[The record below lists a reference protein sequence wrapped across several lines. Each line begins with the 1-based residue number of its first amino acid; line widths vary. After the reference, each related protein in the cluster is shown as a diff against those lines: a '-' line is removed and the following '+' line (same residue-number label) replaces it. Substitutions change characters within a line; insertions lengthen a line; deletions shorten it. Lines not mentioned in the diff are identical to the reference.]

1 MLLELFL
8 VHLLLIQICHALSKK
23 ILYNTYD
30 NAPKTEQIAARLLE
44 NNQVKIHLSGLIG
57 SALSFVIR
65 SVFKKSELPF
75 LVVFNNKEEAAY
87 YLNDLEQMIGDQDV
101 LFYPGSFRRP
111 YQIED
116 TDNANVLLRAEVLN
130 RINSRKKPAIIVT
143 YPEALF
149 EKVVTRKELDKN
161 TLKVAVGDKISIDFI
176 NEVLFEYEFKR
187 VDFITEPGEFSVRGG
202 IVDVFSFS
210 NDNPYRI
217 EFFGDEVESI
227 RSFDV
232 ATQLSI
238 ETQKKITIIPNVEN
252 KVFQE
257 NRESFLDYIS
267 EKTVIFI
274 QNTEDFLS
282 QLDKQFAKAEEAF
295 AKLSQEIKRST
306 PEQLFLNQASFIKR
320 ALDFS
325 IIEVSSKPI
334 FRTTKKFEYHI
345 QPQPSFNK
353 QFDLLL
359 NNLSENHFNGY
370 KNYLFC
376 SNEAQ
381 AKRFHDIFETL
392 DEANSEN
399 IRKQYHSVVLPL
411 YQGFIDEEN
420 QITCY
425 TDHQIFERYH
435 KFNIKSGYSKKQ
447 NITLKELTTLSVGD
461 YVTHIDHG
469 IGRFGGLQKIQ
480 VEGKTQEAIKLV
492 YADNDIVYV
501 SIHSLH
507 KISKYNGKDG
517 APPKIYKL
525 GSNAW
530 KILKQKTKARVKHVA
545 FNLIQLY
552 AKRRLDKGFQFAPD
566 SYLQNELESSF
577 IYEDTPDQTKSTQE
591 VKADMESDRPMDRLV
606 CGDVGFGKTEV
617 AIRAAFK
624 AVDNSKQVAILV
636 PTTILA
642 YQHYRTFTE
651 RLKDM
656 PVSIGYLNRFRT
668 AKQKAETLKDL
679 ADGKLDIVIGTHQLV
694 NKNVVFKDL
703 GLLIV
708 DEEQKF
714 GVNVK
719 DKLKTIAAN
728 VDTLTLT
735 ATPIP
740 RTLQFSLMAA
750 RDLSVITTP
759 PPNRYPIETN
769 VVGFSEEMIRDAIS
783 YEIQRNG
790 QVFFINNRIENIKE
804 VAGMIQR
811 LVPNARVGIGHGQ
824 MEGKKLEELMLAFM
838 NGEFDV
844 LVATTIIESGLDV
857 PNANTIFINNAN
869 NFGLSDLHQ
878 MRGRVGRSNKKA
890 FCYFICP
897 PYSAMTDDARKRI
910 QALEQFSELGSGF
923 NIAMKDL
930 EIRGAGDLLGGEQ
943 SGFINEI
950 GFDTYQKILNEAID
964 ELKENEFKDL
974 YPEENDIETK
984 EYVKDLQIDTDF
996 ELLFS
1001 DEYINNVSERL
1012 SLYNEL
1018 GTVKNEEEL
1027 IVFQNKLIDRFGPMP
1042 PRAKALMNSIRI
1054 KWIATRLGIEKLVMK
1069 KGKMIGYFVS
1079 DQQSDYYQS
1088 KRFTNMLQFVQKNS
1102 AICKIKEKETPA
1114 GLRLLLTFE
1123 NVKNTRTA
1131 LEYMEMLG
1139 GK

>member
-1 MLLELFL
+1 
-8 VHLLLIQICHALSKK
+8 LSKSVVVGK
-23 ILYNTYD
+23 YD
-30 NAPKTEQIAARLLE
+30 KAAKVSQIAEFLQQSE
-44 NNQVKIHLSGLIG
+44 NKIHLKGLIG
-57 SALSFVIR
+57 SSLSFVIN
-65 SVFKKSELPF
+65 SLFHKSELPF
-75 LVVFNNKEEAAY
+75 LLIFEDKESAAY
-87 YLNDLEQMIGDQDV
+87 YLNDLEQLIGDKEV
-101 LFYPGSFRRP
+101 LFYPGSFRIP
-111 YQIED
+111 YQIEEV
-116 TDNANVLLRAEVLN
+116 DNANVLLRAEVLN

-143 YPEALF
+143 YPESLF
-149 EKVVTRKELDKN
+149 EKVVTKKELEKN

-202 IVDVFSFS
+202 IIDVFSFS

-217 EFFGDEVESI
+217 EFFGNEVDSI

-232 ATQLSI
+232 ETQLSI
-238 ETQKKITIIPNVEN
+238 EKKNKITIIPNVEN
-252 KVFQE
+252 KFFQE
-257 NRESFLDYIS
+257 DRESFLDYIS
-267 EKTVIFI
+267 SNTTLFI
-274 QNTEDFLS
+274 QNTDALIS
-282 QLDKQFAKAEEAF
+282 KLDNLFAKAEEAYS
-295 AKLSQEIKRST
+295 KLTGEIKHLA
-306 PEQLFLNQASFIKR
+306 PEQLFLNQKSFLKKAI
-320 ALDFS
+320 DFNVV
-325 IIEVSSKPI
+325 ELGSKAI
-334 FRTTKKFEYHI
+334 FNSNKTVEFHI
-345 QPQPSFNK
+345 LPQPSFNK

-359 NNLSENHFNGY
+359 NNLNDNHFNGI

-381 AKRFHDIFETL
+381 AKRFHDIFQTL
-392 DEANSEN
+392 DEANHES
-399 IRKQYHSVVLPL
+399 IRKQYDTIKLPL
-411 YQGFIDEEN
+411 FQGFIDEEL
-420 QITCY
+420 QIACY

-435 KFNIKSGYSKKQ
+435 KFSIKNGYAKKQ
-447 NITLKELTTLSVGD
+447 TITLQELTNLSVGD

-469 IGRFGGLQKIQ
+469 IGKFGGLQKIQ
-480 VEGKTQEAIKLV
+480 VEGKTQEAFKLV

-501 SIHSLH
+501 SIHSLY
-507 KISKYNGKDG
+507 KISKFNGKDG
-517 APPKIYKL
+517 TAPKIYKL

-530 KILKQKTKARVKHVA
+530 KVLKQKTKARVKHIA

-552 AKRRLDKGFQFAPD
+552 AKRRLEKGFQFRPD
-566 SYLQNELESSF
+566 SYLQLELESSF
-577 IYEDTPDQTKSTQE
+577 IYEDTPDQNKATQE

-624 AVDNSKQVAILV
+624 AVDNGKQVAILV

-642 YQHYRTFTE
+642 YQHFRTFSE

-656 PVSIGYLNRFRT
+656 PVSVGYLNRFRT

-679 ADGKLDIVIGTHQLV
+679 EEGKLDILIGTHQLV

-728 VDTLTLT
+728 IDTLTLT

-769 VVGFSEEMIRDAIS
+769 VIGFSEESIRDAIS

-790 QVFFINNRIENIKE
+790 QVFFVNNRIENIKE

-824 MEGKKLEELMLAFM
+824 MDGKKLEELMLAFM

-869 NFGLSDLHQ
+869 NFGISDLHQ

-910 QALEQFSELGSGF
+910 QALEQFSELGGGL

-950 GFDTYQKILNEAID
+950 GFETYQKIMNEAID
-964 ELKENEFKDL
+964 ELKENEFKEL
-974 YPEENDIETK
+974 YSEENKASEKT
-984 EYVKDLQIDTDF
+984 YVKDLQLDTDF
-996 ELLFS
+996 ELLFP
-1001 DEYINNVSERL
+1001 DEYINNITERL
-1012 SLYNEL
+1012 KLYNEL
-1018 GTVKNEEEL
+1018 SVIKDENGLLEFE
-1027 IVFQNKLIDRFGPMP
+1027 NKLIDRFGPLP
-1042 PRAKALMNSIRI
+1042 KQAISLLNSIKI
-1054 KWIATRLGIEKLVMK
+1054 KWVATQLGIEKLVMK
-1069 KGKMIGYFVS
+1069 QGKMICYFVS
-1079 DQQSDYYQS
+1079 DQQSSYYQS
-1088 KRFTNMLQFVQKNS
+1088 GRFSQVLQFVQMQSKLCS
-1102 AICKIKEKETPA
+1102 MKEKQTPN

-1123 NVKNTRTA
+1123 NVKSIRKA
-1131 LEYMEMLG
+1131 LELIQMI
-1139 GK
+1139 

>member
-1 MLLELFL
+1 M
-8 VHLLLIQICHALSKK
+8 SKTA
-23 ILYNTYD
+23 LYNIYD
-30 NAPKTEQIAARLLE
+30 NSPKVKQIVDGLQQAEQ
-44 NNQVKIHLSGLIG
+44 KIHLNGLIG
-57 SALSFVIR
+57 SSLSFVVQ
-65 SVFKKSELPF
+65 SLFKKTEKPF
-75 LVVFNNKEEAAY
+75 LVILNDKEEAAY
-87 YLNDLEQMIGDQDV
+87 YLNDLEQMIGEQDV
-101 LFYPGSFRRP
+101 LFYPGSYRRP

-161 TLKVAVGDKISIDFI
+161 TLKISVGDKISIDFI

-217 EFFGDEVESI
+217 EFFGNEVDSI

-232 ATQLSI
+232 ETQLSI
-238 ETQKKITIIPNVEN
+238 EKQKKITIIPNVEN
-252 KVFQE
+252 KFFQE
-257 NRESFLDYIS
+257 NRESFLEYIS
-267 EKTVIFI
+267 DKTIIFI
-274 QNTEDFLS
+274 QNTDLLFS
-282 QLDKQFAKAEEAF
+282 KLDKLFGKAN
-295 AKLSQEIKRST
+295 EIFENLNATVNHVEPS
-306 PEQLFLNQASFIKR
+306 QLFLNQTEFIKKS
-320 ALDFS
+320 LDFS
-325 IIEVSSKPI
+325 VVELSSKPI
-334 FRTTKKFEYHI
+334 YKTKRTFDFHI
-345 QPQPSFNK
+345 KPQPSFNK

-359 NNLSENHFNGY
+359 NNLNDNHFNGY

-376 SNEAQ
+376 SNENQ

-399 IRKQYHSVVLPL
+399 IRKQYNTIVLPL

-420 QITCY
+420 QIACY

-435 KFNIKSGYSKKQ
+435 KFNIKSNVSKKQ

-469 IGRFGGLQKIQ
+469 IGKFGGLQKIQ

-501 SIHSLH
+501 SIHSLY
-507 KISKYNGKDG
+507 KISKYSGKDG
-517 APPKIYKL
+517 TPPKIYKL

-530 KILKQKTKARVKHVA
+530 KILKQKTKARVKHIA

-552 AKRRLDKGFQFAPD
+552 AKRRLEKGFQFAPD

-577 IYEDTPDQTKSTQE
+577 IYEDTPDQTKSTAE

-624 AVDNSKQVAILV
+624 AVDNSKQVAVLV

-642 YQHYRTFTE
+642 YQHYRTFSE

-656 PVSIGYLNRFRT
+656 PVTVGYLNRFRT
-668 AKQKAETLKDL
+668 AKQKAETLKQL
-679 ADGKLDIVIGTHQLV
+679 AEGKLDIVIGTHQLV

-728 VDTLTLT
+728 IDTLTLT

-769 VVGFSEEMIRDAIS
+769 VVGFSEELIRDAIS

-790 QVFFINNRIENIKE
+790 QVFFVNNRIENIKE

-811 LVPNARVGIGHGQ
+811 LVPDARVGIGHGQ
-824 MEGKKLEELMLAFM
+824 MEGSKLEELMLAFM

-950 GFDTYQKILNEAID
+950 GFDTYQKIMNEAID

-974 YPEENDIETK
+974 YENEDGGVEK

-1001 DEYINNVSERL
+1001 DEYINNVTERL

-1018 GTVKNEEEL
+1018 GNVTNEEEL
-1027 IVFQNKLIDRFGPMP
+1027 LVFQNKLVDRFGPMP
-1042 PRAKALMNSIRI
+1042 PRALALMNSIRI
-1054 KWIATRLGIEKLVMK
+1054 KWVATRVGIEKLIMK
-1069 KGKMIGYFVS
+1069 KGKMIGYFVA
-1079 DQQSDYYQS
+1079 DQQSDYYTS
-1088 KRFTNMLQFVQKNS
+1088 KRFHQMLQFVQKHNS
-1102 AICKIKEKETPA
+1102 ICVMKEKQTPA
-1114 GLRLLLTFE
+1114 GLRLLLTFD
-1123 NVKNTRTA
+1123 NVKTTRRA
-1131 LEYMEMLG
+1131 LELMEMLG
-1139 GK
+1139 GG

>member
-1 MLLELFL
+1 
-8 VHLLLIQICHALSKK
+8 LSQSS
-23 ILYNTYD
+23 LYNSYLHS
-30 NAPKTEQIAARLLE
+30 AKIKQIAEALE
-44 NNQVKIHLSGLIG
+44 IPLYKTHIKGLSG
-57 SALSFVIR
+57 SSLSFVFQAI
-65 SVFKKSELPF
+65 FKKSEKPF
-75 LVVFNNKEEAAY
+75 LLILNEKETAAY
-87 YLNDLEQMIGDQDV
+87 ILNDLEQMIGANDV
-101 LFYPGSFRRP
+101 LFYPSSYRRP
-111 YQIED
+111 YQIEE
-116 TDNANVLLRAEVLN
+116 TDNANVLLRSEVLN
-130 RINSRKKPAIIVT
+130 RINSRKKPAFIVT

-161 TLKVAVGDKISIDFI
+161 TLKVAVGDHVSIDFI

-202 IVDVFSFS
+202 ILDVFSFS

-217 EFFGDEVESI
+217 EFFGNEVDSI
-227 RSFDV
+227 RTFDV
-232 ATQLSI
+232 ETQLSV
-238 ETQKKITIIPNVEN
+238 EKQNKIIIIPNLEN
-252 KVFQE
+252 KFIKE
-257 NRESFLDYIS
+257 NRESFLDYIND
-267 EKTVIFI
+267 KTILCI
-274 QNTEDFLS
+274 ENTEFLTT
-282 QLDKQFAKAEEAF
+282 QLDKLFEKATETF
-295 AKLSQEIKRST
+295 SKLSKEVNHAT
-306 PEQLFLNQASFIKR
+306 PEHLFLNQEGFLRK

-325 IIEVSSKPI
+325 IIELSNNPLFKISKS
-334 FRTTKKFEYHI
+334 FEYHI

-359 NNLSENHFNGY
+359 NNLSDNHFNGY
-370 KNYLFC
+370 TNYLFC
-376 SNEAQ
+376 SNEGQ
-381 AKRFHDIFETL
+381 ANRFHDIFESL
-392 DEANSEN
+392 DEENHEN
-399 IRKQYHSVVLPL
+399 IRKHYHTIVASL

-420 QITCY
+420 QIACY

-435 KFNIKSGYSKKQ
+435 KFNIKNGYSKKQ
-447 NITLKELTTLSVGD
+447 TLTLKELNSLSVGD

-469 IGRFGGLQKIQ
+469 IGKFGGLQKIQ
-480 VEGKTQEAIKLV
+480 VEGRTQEAIKLV

-517 APPKIYKL
+517 TPPKIYKL

-530 KILKQKTKARVKHVA
+530 KVLKQKTKARVKHIA

-552 AKRRLDKGFQFAPD
+552 AKRKLEKGFQFASD
-566 SYLQNELESSF
+566 SYLQKELESSF
-577 IYEDTPDQTKSTQE
+577 IYEDTPDQITATQD
-591 VKADMESDRPMDRLV
+591 VKADMEKDRPMDRLV

-624 AVDNSKQVAILV
+624 AVDNSKQVAVLV

-642 YQHYRTFTE
+642 YQHYRTFSE
-651 RLKDM
+651 RLKEM
-656 PVSIGYLNRFRT
+656 PVKVGYLNRFRT
-668 AKQKAETLKDL
+668 AKQKAQTLEEL
-679 ADGKLDIVIGTHQLV
+679 AAGKLDIIIGTHQLV

-728 VDTLTLT
+728 IDTLTLT

-740 RTLQFSLMAA
+740 RTLQFSLMTA

-759 PPNRYPIETN
+759 PPNRYPIESQ
-769 VVGFSEEMIRDAIS
+769 VVGFNEELIRDAIS

-790 QVFFINNRIENIKE
+790 QVFFINNRIENIRE
-804 VAGMIQR
+804 IAGMIQR
-811 LVPNARVGIGHGQ
+811 LVPDARVGIGHGQ
-824 MEGKKLEELMLAFM
+824 MEGTKLEELMLGFM
-838 NGEFDV
+838 NGDFDV

-897 PYSAMTDDARKRI
+897 PYSAMTEDARKRI

-950 GFDTYQKILNEAID
+950 GFETYQKIMNEAIE
-964 ELKENEFKDL
+964 ELKENEFKEL
-974 YPEENDIETK
+974 YDDGAQDETK

-1001 DEYINNVSERL
+1001 DEYINNISERL
-1012 SLYNEL
+1012 NLYNEL
-1018 GTVKNEEEL
+1018 GAIKDEVGLLAYE
-1027 IVFQNKLIDRFGPMP
+1027 NKLVDRFGPLP
-1042 PRAKALMNSIRI
+1042 KEARALLNSIRI
-1054 KWIATRLGIEKLVMK
+1054 KWIATQMGIERIVMK
-1069 KGKMIGYFVS
+1069 QGKLIGYFVS
-1079 DQQSDYYQS
+1079 DQQSAFYNS
-1088 KRFTNMLQFVQKNS
+1088 KQFRHVLQFVQQQGT
-1102 AICKIKEKETPA
+1102 ICKMKEKETKN
-1114 GLRLLLTFE
+1114 GLRLLLTFD
-1123 NVKNTRTA
+1123 NVKSINKA
-1131 LEYMEMLG
+1131 LEYMEMM
-1139 GK
+1139 KK

>member
-1 MLLELFL
+1 MSKSAVLSVYEKSAKVQLLAAALQKRDSKLSVKGL
-8 VHLLLIQICHALSKK
+8 V
-23 ILYNTYD
+23 
-30 NAPKTEQIAARLLE
+30 
-44 NNQVKIHLSGLIG
+44 G
-57 SALSFVIR
+57 SAFSFVIKT
-65 SVFKKSELPF
+65 VFEKSELPF
-75 LVVFNNKEEAAY
+75 LLLFQDKEEAAY
-87 YLNDLEQMIGDQDV
+87 YLNDLENLINDQEV
-101 LFYPGSFRRP
+101 LFYPSSYRRP
-111 YQIED
+111 YQIEE
-116 TDNANVLLRAEVLN
+116 TDNANILLRAEVLN
-130 RINSRKKPAIIVT
+130 RINSRKKPSIIVS
-143 YPEALF
+143 YPEAIF

-161 TLKVAVGDKISIDFI
+161 TLKVTVGDQISIDFI
-176 NEVLFEYEFKR
+176 NEVLFEYHFKR
-187 VDFITEPGEFSVRGG
+187 VDFVSEPGEFSVRGG

-217 EFFGDEVESI
+217 EFFGNEVDTI

-232 ATQLSI
+232 ETQLSVKT
-238 ETQKKITIIPNVEN
+238 EKKISIIPNVEN
-252 KVFQE
+252 KFMQE
-257 NRESFLDYIS
+257 NRESFLQYIN
-267 EKTVIFI
+267 EKTVLFL
-274 QNTEDFLS
+274 QNTDLILAQLAKLFEKADEAFDKLPKEVQHAKPEELFINHKSFL
-282 QLDKQFAKAEEAF
+282 KKAEHF
-295 AKLSQEIKRST
+295 TLVEIGNSS
-306 PEQLFLNQASFIKR
+306 SFSF
-320 ALDFS
+320 DQ
-325 IIEVSSKPI
+325 IIE
-334 FRTTKKFEYHI
+334 FYI

-359 NNLSENHFNGY
+359 NNLNENHFNGI

-376 SNEAQ
+376 ANEGQ
-381 AKRFHDIFETL
+381 ANRFHDIFESI
-392 DEANSEN
+392 DEEN
-399 IRKQYHSVVLPL
+399 HEDLRKQYKTIVFPL

-420 QITCY
+420 QIACY

-435 KFNIKSGYSKKQ
+435 KFSIKNGYSKKQ
-447 NITLKELTTLSVGD
+447 TLTLKELTTLSVGD

-469 IGRFGGLQKIQ
+469 IGKFGGLQKIQ

-517 APPKIYKL
+517 TPPKIYKL

-530 KILKQKTKARVKHVA
+530 KVLKQKTKARVKHIA

-552 AKRRLDKGFQFAPD
+552 AKRRLEKGFQYAPD
-566 SYLQNELESSF
+566 SYLQAELESSF
-577 IYEDTPDQTKSTQE
+577 IYEDTPDQITATRD

-624 AVDNSKQVAILV
+624 AVDNGKQVAILV

-642 YQHYRTFTE
+642 YQHYRTFSE
-651 RLKDM
+651 RLKEM
-656 PVSIGYLNRFRT
+656 PVTVSYLNRFRT
-668 AKQKAETLKDL
+668 AKQRAETLQKL
-679 ADGKLDIVIGTHQLV
+679 GEGKVDIVIGTHQLV
-694 NKNVVFKDL
+694 NKDVKFKDL

-728 VDTLTLT
+728 IDTLTLT

-759 PPNRYPIETN
+759 PPNRYPIETQ
-769 VVGFSEEMIRDAIS
+769 VVRFHEEVIRDAIS

-811 LVPNARVGIGHGQ
+811 LVPDARVGIGHGQ
-824 MEGKKLEELMLAFM
+824 MDGKKLEELMLAFM

-890 FCYFICP
+890 FCYFITP
-897 PYSAMTDDARKRI
+897 PYSAMTDEARKRI

-950 GFDTYQKILNEAID
+950 GFETYQKIMNEAIE
-964 ELKENEFKDL
+964 ELKENEFKEL
-974 YPEENDIETK
+974 YHEENDAETK

-996 ELLFS
+996 ELLFP
-1001 DEYINNVSERL
+1001 DEYINNISERL
-1012 SLYNEL
+1012 NLYNEL
-1018 GTVKNEEEL
+1018 SAIKDEEQLLAYE
-1027 IVFQNKLIDRFGPMP
+1027 QKLIDRFGPLP
-1042 PRAKALMNSIRI
+1042 KEALALLNSIRI
-1054 KWIATRLGIEKLVMK
+1054 KWKATQVGIEKLVMK
-1069 KGKMIGYFVS
+1069 QGKMIGYFVG
-1079 DQQSDYYQS
+1079 DQQSDYYQTH
-1088 KRFTNMLQFVQKNS
+1088 RFRKVLQFVQLNGN
-1102 AICKIKEKETPA
+1102 ICKMKEKETKN

-1123 NVKNTRTA
+1123 NVKSINKA
-1131 LEYMEMLG
+1131 LDLINKM
-1139 GK
+1139 

>member
-1 MLLELFL
+1 MSTKITS
-8 VHLLLIQICHALSKK
+8 IQNRYEKSAK
-23 ILYNTYD
+23 IN
-30 NAPKTEQIAARLLE
+30 QIAESLTVPE
-44 NNQVKIHLSGLIG
+44 QKIHLKGLIG
-57 SALSFVIR
+57 SSLSFVTQAIF
-65 SVFKKSELPF
+65 SKTENPML
-75 LVVFNNKEEAAY
+75 LILDDKEASAY
-87 YLNDLEQMIGDQDV
+87 YLNDLEQLINDQDV
-101 LFYPGSFRRP
+101 LFYPGSYRNP

-116 TDNANVLLRAEVLN
+116 TDNANILLRAEVLN
-130 RINSRKKPAIIVT
+130 RINSRKKPALIVT

-149 EKVVTRKELDKN
+149 EKVVTKKELDKN
-161 TLKVAVGDKISIDFI
+161 TLKVSVGDQISIDFI

-202 IVDVFSFS
+202 IIDVFSFS
-210 NDNPYRI
+210 NDYPYRI
-217 EFFGDEVESI
+217 EFFGNEVESI

-232 ATQLSI
+232 ETQLSV
-238 ETQKKITIIPNVEN
+238 EKQKKINIIPNVEN
-252 KVFQE
+252 KFFAE
-257 NRESFLDYIS
+257 NRESFLDYINP
-267 EKTVIFI
+267 KTNIFI
-274 QNTEDFLS
+274 HNTDGLFS
-282 QLDKQFAKAEEAF
+282 KLDKMFEKAEVAF
-295 AKLSQEIKRST
+295 EKLNKEIKHSE
-306 PEQLFLNQASFIKR
+306 PEMLYLNQASFIKK

-325 IIEVSSKPI
+325 IVELGSKAI
-334 FRTTKKFEYHI
+334 FRTKKTFEFHI

-353 QFDLLL
+353 QFDLLYHNL
-359 NNLSENHFNGY
+359 NENHSNGI
-370 KNYLFC
+370 KNYLLS
-376 SNEAQ
+376 SNLQQ
-381 AKRFHDIFETL
+381 ANRFQDIFEAL
-392 DEANSEN
+392 NEDEFKDATKSYDN
-399 IRKQYHSVVLPL
+399 IVFPL
-411 YQGFIDEEN
+411 YEGFVDEEL
-420 QITCY
+420 QIACY

-435 KFNIKSGYSKKQ
+435 KFHIKNGYAKKQ
-447 NITLKELTTLSVGD
+447 TITLKELNTLSVGD

-469 IGRFGGLQKIQ
+469 IGKFGGLQKIQ

-507 KISKYNGKDG
+507 KISKFNGKDG
-517 APPKIYKL
+517 TPPKIYKL

-530 KILKQKTKARVKHVA
+530 KVLKQKTKARVKHIA

-552 AKRRLDKGFQFAPD
+552 AKRRLEKGFQYSPD
-566 SYLQNELESSF
+566 SYLQKELESSF
-577 IYEDTPDQTKSTQE
+577 MYEDTPDQGKATQD
-591 VKADMESDRPMDRLV
+591 VKNDMESDRPMDRLV

-624 AVDNSKQVAILV
+624 AVDNGKQVAILV

-642 YQHYRTFTE
+642 YQHSRTFSE

-656 PVSIGYLNRFRT
+656 PVTVGYLNRFRT
-668 AKQKAETLKDL
+668 AKEKAETLKDL
-679 ADGKLDIVIGTHQLV
+679 AEGRLDIVIGTHQLV
-694 NKNVVFKDL
+694 NKNVVFKNL

-719 DKLKTIAAN
+719 DKLKTISAN
-728 VDTLTLT
+728 IDTLTLT

-759 PPNRYPIETN
+759 PPNRYPIETH
-769 VVGFSEEMIRDAIS
+769 VVGFSEEMIRDAVS

-790 QVFFINNRIENIKE
+790 QVYFVNNRIENIKE

-811 LVPNARVGIGHGQ
+811 LVPGARVGIGHGQ
-824 MEGKKLEELMLAFM
+824 MDGKKLEELMLAFM
-838 NGEFDV
+838 NGDFDV

-897 PYSAMTDDARKRI
+897 PYSAMTDEARKRI

-950 GFDTYQKILNEAID
+950 GFETYQKIMNEAIE
-964 ELKENEFKDL
+964 ELKENEFKEL
-974 YPEENDIETK
+974 YPIDENAPAK
-984 EYVKDLQIDTDF
+984 PFVKDIQIDTDF
-996 ELLFS
+996 ELLFP
-1001 DEYINNVSERL
+1001 DEYINNISERL
-1012 SLYNEL
+1012 NLYNEL
-1018 GTVKNEEEL
+1018 SLIKDEEALLAFE
-1027 IVFQNKLIDRFGPMP
+1027 IKLVDRFGPLP
-1042 PRAKALMNSIRI
+1042 KQALSLMSSLKI
-1054 KWIATRLGIEKLVMK
+1054 KWIATKFGIEKLVMK
-1069 KGKMIGYFVS
+1069 QGKMIAYFVS
-1079 DQQSDYYQS
+1079 DQQSAYYQS
-1088 KRFTNMLQFVQKNS
+1088 AQFTKVLQFVQTNS
-1102 AICKIKEKETPA
+1102 KLARMKEKETPK
-1114 GLRLLLTFE
+1114 GLKLLLTFD
-1123 NVKNTRTA
+1123 NVKSVRRA
-1131 LEYMEMLG
+1131 LELMQML
-1139 GK
+1139 

>member
-1 MLLELFL
+1 M
-8 VHLLLIQICHALSKK
+8 SKSVVVGK
-23 ILYNTYD
+23 YD
-30 NAPKTEQIAARLLE
+30 KATKVSQIAAILQQSE
-44 NNQVKIHLSGLIG
+44 NKIHLKGLIG
-57 SALSFVIR
+57 SSLSFVVN
-65 SVFKKSELPF
+65 SLFHKSELPF
-75 LVVFNNKEEAAY
+75 LMIFEDKEAAAY
-87 YLNDLEQMIGDQDV
+87 YLNDLEQLIGDKEV
-101 LFYPGSFRRP
+101 LFYPGSFRNP
-111 YQIED
+111 YQVEEV
-116 TDNANVLLRAEVLN
+116 DNANVLLRAEVLN

-143 YPEALF
+143 YPESLF
-149 EKVVTRKELDKN
+149 EKVVTKKELEKN

-202 IVDVFSFS
+202 IIDVFSFS

-217 EFFGDEVESI
+217 EFFGNEVDSI

-232 ATQLSI
+232 ETQLSI
-238 ETQKKITIIPNVEN
+238 EKKNKITIIPNVEN
-252 KVFQE
+252 NFFQE
-257 NRESFLDYIS
+257 DRESFLDYIYS
-267 EKTVIFI
+267 NTTLFI
-274 QNTEDFLS
+274 QNTDALLS
-282 QLDKQFAKAEEAF
+282 KLDSLFAKAEDAYS
-295 AKLSQEIKRST
+295 KLSGTVKHLA
-306 PEQLFLNQASFIKR
+306 PEQLFLNQKAFLKK
-320 ALDFS
+320 ALDFN
-325 IIEVSSKPI
+325 IVELGSKAI
-334 FRTTKKFEYHI
+334 FNSNKTFEFRI
-345 QPQPSFNK
+345 LPQPSFNK

-359 NNLSENHFNGY
+359 NNLNDNHFNGI

-381 AKRFHDIFETL
+381 AKRFHDIFQTL
-392 DEANSEN
+392 DEANHES
-399 IRKQYHSVVLPL
+399 IRKQYDTIKLPL
-411 YQGFIDEEN
+411 FQGFIDEEL
-420 QITCY
+420 QIACY

-435 KFNIKSGYSKKQ
+435 KFSIKNGYAKKQ
-447 NITLKELTTLSVGD
+447 TITLQELTNLSVGD

-469 IGRFGGLQKIQ
+469 IGKFGGLQKIQ

-501 SIHSLH
+501 SIHSLY
-507 KISKYNGKDG
+507 KISKFNGKDG
-517 APPKIYKL
+517 TPPKIYKL

-530 KILKQKTKARVKHVA
+530 KVLKQKTKARVKHIA

-552 AKRRLDKGFQFAPD
+552 AKRRLEKGFQFSPD
-566 SYLQNELESSF
+566 SYLQLELESSF
-577 IYEDTPDQTKSTQE
+577 IYEDTPDQIKATQE

-624 AVDNSKQVAILV
+624 AVDNGKQVAVLV

-656 PVSIGYLNRFRT
+656 PVSVGYLNRFRT

-679 ADGKLDIVIGTHQLV
+679 EDGKLDILIGTHQLV

-728 VDTLTLT
+728 IDTLTLT

-769 VVGFSEEMIRDAIS
+769 VIGFSEELIRDAIS

-790 QVFFINNRIENIKE
+790 QVFFVNNRIENIKE

-824 MEGKKLEELMLAFM
+824 MDGKKLEELMLAFM

-869 NFGLSDLHQ
+869 NFGVSDLHQ

-910 QALEQFSELGSGF
+910 QALEQYSELGGGL

-950 GFDTYQKILNEAID
+950 GFETYQKIMNEAID
-964 ELKENEFKDL
+964 ELKENEFKEL
-974 YPEENDIETK
+974 YSDGNKDIEKT
-984 EYVKDLQIDTDF
+984 YVKDLQLDTDF
-996 ELLFS
+996 ELLFP
-1001 DEYINNVSERL
+1001 DEYINNITERL
-1012 SLYNEL
+1012 KLYNEL
-1018 GTVKNEEEL
+1018 SVIKDENGLLEFE
-1027 IVFQNKLIDRFGPMP
+1027 NKLIDRFGPLP
-1042 PRAKALMNSIRI
+1042 KQAISLLNSIKI
-1054 KWIATRLGIEKLVMK
+1054 KWVATQLGIEKLVMK
-1069 KGKMIGYFVS
+1069 QGKMICYFVS
-1079 DQQSDYYQS
+1079 DQQSSYYQS
-1088 KRFTNMLQFVQKNS
+1088 VRFSQVLQFVQTQSKL
-1102 AICKIKEKETPA
+1102 CTMKEKQTPN

-1123 NVKNTRTA
+1123 NVKSINKA
-1131 LEYMEMLG
+1131 LELIQMI
-1139 GK
+1139 

>member
-1 MLLELFL
+1 
-8 VHLLLIQICHALSKK
+8 LSKTALFNK
-23 ILYNTYD
+23 YEKSAKVN
-30 NAPKTEQIAARLLE
+30 QIAEQLNQ
-44 NNQVKIHLSGLIG
+44 NNQKIHLKGLIG
-57 SALSFVIR
+57 SSLSFVIKTLF
-65 SVFKKSELPF
+65 SKTDCPYL
-75 LVVFNNKEEAAY
+75 LILNDKEEAAY
-87 YLNDLEQMIGDQDV
+87 YLNDLEQLINDQDV
-101 LFYPGSFRRP
+101 LFYPGSYRNP
-111 YQIED
+111 YQID
-116 TDNANVLLRAEVLN
+116 DVDNANILLRAEVLN
-130 RINSRKKPAIIVT
+130 RINSRKKPSIIVT
-143 YPEALF
+143 YPEAVF
-149 EKVVTRKELDKN
+149 EKVVTKKELDKN
-161 TLKVAVGDKISIDFI
+161 TLKVSVGDKISIDFI

-202 IVDVFSFS
+202 IIDVFSFS

-217 EFFGDEVESI
+217 EFFGNEVDSL
-227 RSFDV
+227 RTFDV
-232 ATQLSI
+232 ETQLSI
-238 ETQKKITIIPNVEN
+238 EKQKKITIIPNVEN
-252 KVFQE
+252 KFFQE
-257 NRESFLDYIS
+257 KRESFLDYIHPKS
-267 EKTVIFI
+267 ILFI
-274 QNTEDFLS
+274 NNTEALFHKLD
-282 QLDKQFAKAEEAF
+282 QLFEKAGIAF
-295 AKLSQEIKRST
+295 EKLSKDINHAKPDE
-306 PEQLFLNQASFIKR
+306 LFLNQASFIKK
-320 ALDFS
+320 ALDFTVV
-325 IIEVSSKPI
+325 ETGKKAI
-334 FRTTKKFEYHI
+334 FRTQKSVEFHI
-345 QPQPSFNK
+345 LPQPSFNK

-359 NNLSENHFNGY
+359 NNLSDNHFNGI

-376 SNEAQ
+376 ANDAQ

-392 DEANSEN
+392 DEANSDS
-399 IRKQYHSVVLPL
+399 IRKQYDTITLPIFE
-411 YQGFIDEEN
+411 GFIDEEL
-420 QITCY
+420 QIACY

-435 KFNIKSGYSKKQ
+435 KFSIKNGYSKKQ
-447 NITLKELTTLSVGD
+447 TISLKELTTLSVGD

-469 IGRFGGLQKIQ
+469 IGKFGGLQKIQ

-501 SIHSLH
+501 SIHSLY
-507 KISKYNGKDG
+507 KISKFNGKDG
-517 APPKIYKL
+517 TPPKIYKL

-530 KILKQKTKARVKHVA
+530 KILKQKTKARVKHIA

-552 AKRRLDKGFQFAPD
+552 AKRRLDKGFAFAPD
-566 SYLQNELESSF
+566 SYLQLELESSF
-577 IYEDTPDQTKSTQE
+577 IYEDTPDQTKSTAE

-642 YQHYRTFTE
+642 YQHYRTFSE

-656 PVSIGYLNRFRT
+656 PVTIGYLNRFRT

-719 DKLKTIAAN
+719 DKLKTITAN

-769 VVGFSEEMIRDAIS
+769 VVGFSEELIRDAIS

-811 LVPNARVGIGHGQ
+811 LVPNAKVGIGHGQ

-897 PYSAMTDDARKRI
+897 PYHAMTDDARKRI
-910 QALEQFSELGSGF
+910 SALEQFSELGSGF

-950 GFDTYQKILNEAID
+950 GFDTYQKIMNEAIE
-964 ELKENEFKDL
+964 ELKENEFKEL
-974 YPEENDIETK
+974 YKDEEKTEK
-984 EYVKDLQIDTDF
+984 VFVKDINIDTDF
-996 ELLFS
+996 ELLFP
-1001 DEYINNVSERL
+1001 DEYINNISERL
-1012 SLYNEL
+1012 NLYNEL
-1018 GTVKNEEEL
+1018 SFIKDEATLLAYE
-1027 IVFQNKLIDRFGPMP
+1027 QKLIDRFGPLP
-1042 PRAKALMNSIRI
+1042 KQAVSLLSSIKI
-1054 KWIATRLGIEKLVMK
+1054 KWIATKFGVEKLVMK
-1069 KGKMIGYFVS
+1069 QGKMICYFVS
-1079 DQQSDYYQS
+1079 DQQSDFYTSPYFHQI
-1088 KRFTNMLQFVQKNS
+1088 LQFVQKNTS
-1102 AICKIKEKETPA
+1102 LCKMKEKQTPN

-1123 NVKNTRTA
+1123 NVKSIRKA
-1131 LEYMEMLG
+1131 LEMMEML
-1139 GK
+1139 

>member
-1 MLLELFL
+1 M
-8 VHLLLIQICHALSKK
+8 SKTT
-23 ILYNTYD
+23 LYNIYD
-30 NAPKTEQIAARLLE
+30 TSPKVRQISDSLQQVEQ
-44 NNQVKIHLSGLIG
+44 KIHLIGLLG
-57 SALSFVIR
+57 SSLSFVLQ
-65 SVFKKSELPF
+65 SLFKKAEKPF
-75 LVVFNNKEEAAY
+75 LVILNDKEEAAY
-87 YLNDLEQMIGDQDV
+87 YLNDLEQMIGEQDV
-101 LFYPGSFRRP
+101 LFYPGSYRRP

-130 RINSRKKPAIIVT
+130 RINSRKKPAVIVT

-161 TLKVAVGDKISIDFI
+161 TLKVSVGDKISIDFI

-217 EFFGDEVESI
+217 EFFGNEVDSI

-232 ATQLSI
+232 ETQLSI
-238 ETQKKITIIPNVEN
+238 EKQKKITIIPNVEN
-252 KVFQE
+252 KFFQE
-257 NRESFLDYIS
+257 NRESFLEYIS
-267 EKTVIFI
+267 DNTIIFI
-274 QNTEDFLS
+274 QNTDLLLS
-282 QLDKQFAKAEEAF
+282 KLDKLFVKA
-295 AKLSQEIKRST
+295 SEIFDNLNAT
-306 PEQLFLNQASFIKR
+306 INHVEPEQLFLNQGEFLKKS
-320 ALDFS
+320 LDFT
-325 IIEVSSKPI
+325 IVELASKPFFAI
-334 FRTTKKFEYHI
+334 PTKEGTKTFDFHI
-345 QPQPSFNK
+345 KPQPSFNK

-359 NNLSENHFNGY
+359 NNLNDNHFNGY

-376 SNEAQ
+376 SNDNQ
-381 AKRFHDIFETL
+381 AKRFHDIFNSL

-399 IRKQYHSVVLPL
+399 IRKQYNTIVLPI
-411 YQGFIDEEN
+411 YEGFIDEEN
-420 QITCY
+420 QIACY

-435 KFNIKSGYSKKQ
+435 KFSIKNNYSKKQ

-480 VEGKTQEAIKLV
+480 VEGKMQEAIKLV

-501 SIHSLH
+501 SIHSLY

-517 APPKIYKL
+517 TPPKIYKL

-530 KILKQKTKARVKHVA
+530 KILKQKTKARVKHIA

-552 AKRRLDKGFQFAPD
+552 AKRRLEKGFQFAPD

-577 IYEDTPDQTKSTQE
+577 IYEDTPDQTKSTAE

-624 AVDNSKQVAILV
+624 AVDNSKQVAVLV

-656 PVSIGYLNRFRT
+656 PVSVGYLNRFRT
-668 AKQKAETLKDL
+668 AKQKAETLKLL
-679 ADGKLDIVIGTHQLV
+679 AEGKLDIVIGTHQLV

-769 VVGFSEEMIRDAIS
+769 VVGFSEELIRDAIS

-790 QVFFINNRIENIKE
+790 QVFFVNNRIENIKE

-811 LVPNARVGIGHGQ
+811 LVPDAKVGIGHGQ
-824 MEGKKLEELMLAFM
+824 MEGSKLEELMLAFM

-950 GFDTYQKILNEAID
+950 GFETYQKIMNEAID

-974 YPEENDIETK
+974 YENEDSGLEK

-1001 DEYINNVSERL
+1001 DEYINNISERL

-1018 GTVKNEEEL
+1018 SLIKDEESL
-1027 IVFQNKLIDRFGPMP
+1027 IAYENKLVDRFGPLP
-1042 PRAKALMNSIRI
+1042 KQALSLLNSIRI
-1054 KWIATRLGIEKLVMK
+1054 KWIATRFGIEKLVMK
-1069 KGKMIGYFVS
+1069 QGKMIGYFVA
-1079 DQQSDYYQS
+1079 DQQSDYYTS
-1088 KRFTNMLQFVQKNS
+1088 KYFQKVLQFVQKQPQL
-1102 AICKIKEKETPA
+1102 CKMKEKQTVN

-1123 NVKNTRTA
+1123 NVKSIKKA
-1131 LEYMEMLG
+1131 LELMKLMEG
-1139 GK
+1139 

>member
-1 MLLELFL
+1 
-8 VHLLLIQICHALSKK
+8 LSKATL
-23 ILYNTYD
+23 INTYD
-30 NAPKTEQIAARLLE
+30 NSPKIKQIADSLE
-44 NNQVKIHLSGLIG
+44 QAEQKIHLKGLIG
-57 SALSFVIR
+57 SALSFVLL
-65 SVFKKSELPF
+65 SLFKKTEKPF
-75 LVVFNNKEEAAY
+75 LIVLNDKEEAAY
-87 YLNDLEQMIGDQDV
+87 YLNDLEQLIGEQDV
-101 LFYPGSFRRP
+101 LFYPGSYRRP

-130 RINSRKKPAIIVT
+130 RINSRKKPAVIVS

-149 EKVVTRKELDKN
+149 EKVVTKKELDKN

-202 IVDVFSFS
+202 IIDVFSFS

-217 EFFGDEVESI
+217 EFFGNEVDSI

-232 ATQLSI
+232 ETQLSI
-238 ETQKKITIIPNVEN
+238 EKQKKITIIPNVEN
-252 KVFQE
+252 TFFQE
-257 NRESFLDYIS
+257 NRESFLEYIN
-267 EKTVIFI
+267 EKTVVFI
-274 QNTEDFLS
+274 ENTDLLLS
-282 QLDKQFAKAEEAF
+282 KLD
-295 AKLSQEIKRST
+295 
-306 PEQLFLNQASFIKR
+306 QLFEKATEIYSNLNSTITRVPPENLFVNQTEFIRKG
-320 ALDFS
+320 LDFT
-325 IIEVSSKPI
+325 IVEFGSKPI
-334 FRTTKKFEYHI
+334 FRIKKTFEFHI

-359 NNLSENHFNGY
+359 NNLNDNHFNGN

-376 SNEAQ
+376 ANEAQ

-399 IRKQYHSVVLPL
+399 IRKQYTTINLPL

-435 KFNIKSGYSKKQ
+435 KFNLKNGYSKKQ

-501 SIHSLH
+501 SIHSLY

-530 KILKQKTKARVKHVA
+530 KVLKQKTKARVKHIA

-552 AKRRLDKGFQFAPD
+552 AKRRLEKGFKYRPD
-566 SYLQNELESSF
+566 SYLQAELESSF

-624 AVDNSKQVAILV
+624 AVDNGKQVAVLV

-642 YQHYRTFTE
+642 YQHFRTFSE
-651 RLKDM
+651 RLKEM

-668 AKQKAETLKDL
+668 AKQKAETLKLL
-679 ADGKLDIVIGTHQLV
+679 AEGKLDILIGTHQLV
-694 NKNVVFKDL
+694 SKNVVFKDL

-769 VVGFSEEMIRDAIS
+769 VVGFSEELIRDAIS

-804 VAGMIQR
+804 FAGMIQR
-811 LVPNARVGIGHGQ
+811 LVPDARVGVGHGQ

-897 PYSAMTDDARKRI
+897 PYSAMTEDARKRI
-910 QALEQFSELGSGF
+910 QALEQFSELGSGL

-950 GFDTYQKILNEAID
+950 GFDTYQKIMNEAID

-974 YPEENDIETK
+974 YADEVKPEK
-984 EYVKDLQIDTDF
+984 EYVKDIQIDTDF
-996 ELLFS
+996 ELLFP
-1001 DEYINNVSERL
+1001 DDYINNISERL
-1012 SLYNEL
+1012 NLYNEL
-1018 GTVKNEEEL
+1018 SLIKDEETLQAYE
-1027 IVFQNKLIDRFGPMP
+1027 NKLLDRFGPLP
-1042 PRAKALMNSIRI
+1042 KPAISLLNSIKI
-1054 KWIATRLGIEKLVMK
+1054 KWIATQMGIEKLVLK
-1069 KGKMIGYFVS
+1069 QGKMIGYFVS
-1079 DQQSDYYQS
+1079 DQQSSYYASPQFQ
-1088 KRFTNMLQFVQKNS
+1088 KVLQFVQKQS
-1102 AICKIKEKETPA
+1102 QLCKMKEKQTPN
-1114 GLRLLLTFE
+1114 GLRLLVTFDH
-1123 NVKNTRTA
+1123 VKSIRKA
-1131 LEYMEMLG
+1131 LELIELMGY
-1139 GK
+1139 

>member
-1 MLLELFL
+1 MSKSL
-8 VHLLLIQICHALSKK
+8 VVGR
-23 ILYNTYD
+23 YD
-30 NAPKTEQIAARLLE
+30 KATKVSQIAESLQQSE
-44 NNQVKIHLSGLIG
+44 NKIHLKGLVG
-57 SALSFVIR
+57 SSLSFVVN
-65 SVFKKSELPF
+65 SLFHKSELPF
-75 LVVFNNKEEAAY
+75 LLIFEDKEAAAY
-87 YLNDLEQMIGDQDV
+87 YLNDLEQLIGEKDV

-111 YQIED
+111 YQIEEV
-116 TDNANVLLRAEVLN
+116 DNANVLLRAEVLN

-143 YPEALF
+143 YPDALF
-149 EKVVTRKELDKN
+149 EKVVTKKELDKN
-161 TLKVAVGDKISIDFI
+161 TLKVTVGDKISIDFI

-202 IVDVFSFS
+202 IIDVFSFS

-217 EFFGDEVESI
+217 EFFGNEVDSI

-232 ATQLSI
+232 ETQLSI
-238 ETQKKITIIPNVEN
+238 EKKNKITIIPNVEN
-252 KVFQE
+252 KFFQE
-257 NRESFLDYIS
+257 DRESFLDYIS
-267 EKTVIFI
+267 IKTSIFI
-274 QNTEDFLS
+274 QNTEGLHS
-282 QLDKQFAKAEEAF
+282 KLDTLFAKAEEAF
-295 AKLSQEIKRST
+295 KNLNGTIKHLE
-306 PEQLFLNQASFIKR
+306 PEQLFLNQKAFIKK
-320 ALDFS
+320 ALDFT
-325 IIEVSSKPI
+325 IVELGSKAI
-334 FRTTKKFEYHI
+334 FRTNKTFEFHI

-359 NNLSENHFNGY
+359 NNLNDNHFNGI

-376 SNEAQ
+376 SNDAQ
-381 AKRFHDIFETL
+381 AKRFHDIFQTL
-392 DEANSEN
+392 DEANHES
-399 IRKQYHSVVLPL
+399 IRKQYDTIKFPL
-411 YQGFIDEEN
+411 YQGFIDEEL
-420 QITCY
+420 QIACY

-435 KFNIKSGYSKKQ
+435 KFSIKNGYAKKQ
-447 NITLKELTTLSVGD
+447 TITLKELTTLSVGD

-501 SIHSLH
+501 SIHSLY
-507 KISKYNGKDG
+507 KISKFNGKDG
-517 APPKIYKL
+517 TPPKIYKL

-530 KILKQKTKARVKHVA
+530 KVLKQKTKARVKHIA

-552 AKRRLDKGFQFAPD
+552 AKRRLEKGFQFKPD
-566 SYLQNELESSF
+566 SYLQLELESSF

-624 AVDNSKQVAILV
+624 AVDNGKQVAILV

-679 ADGKLDIVIGTHQLV
+679 ADGRLDILIGTHQLV

-728 VDTLTLT
+728 IDTLTLT

-769 VVGFSEEMIRDAIS
+769 VVGFSEELIRDAIS

-790 QVFFINNRIENIKE
+790 QVFFVNNRIENIKE

-811 LVPNARVGIGHGQ
+811 LVPGARVGIGHGQ
-824 MEGKKLEELMLAFM
+824 MDGKKLEELMLAFM

-910 QALEQFSELGSGF
+910 QALEQFSELGGGL

-950 GFDTYQKILNEAID
+950 GFETYQKIMNEAIE
-964 ELKENEFKDL
+964 ELKENEFKEL
-974 YPEENDIETK
+974 YADEEQPTEK
-984 EYVKDLQIDTDF
+984 AYVKDLQLDTDF
-996 ELLFS
+996 ELLFP
-1001 DEYINNVSERL
+1001 DEYINNISERL
-1012 SLYNEL
+1012 KLYNEL
-1018 GTVKNEEEL
+1018 SL
-1027 IVFQNKLIDRFGPMP
+1027 IKDEITLQAYENKLVDRFGPLP
-1042 PRAKALMNSIRI
+1042 KQAVSLLNSIKI
-1054 KWIATRLGIEKLVMK
+1054 KWIATQLGIEKLVMK
-1069 KGKMIGYFVS
+1069 QNKMICYFVS
-1079 DQQSDYYQS
+1079 DQQSSYYQS
-1088 KRFTNMLQFVQKNS
+1088 GRFNQVLQFVQKQS
-1102 AICKIKEKETPA
+1102 QLCKMKEKQTPN

-1123 NVKNTRTA
+1123 NVKSIKKA
-1131 LEYMEMLG
+1131 LELMELI
-1139 GK
+1139 

>member
-1 MLLELFL
+1 M
-8 VHLLLIQICHALSKK
+8 SKSK
-23 ILYNTYD
+23 LQNTYD
-30 NAPKTEQIAARLLE
+30 NAPKIKQIVDSLQTPE
-44 NNQVKIHLSGLIG
+44 NKLFLQGLVG
-57 SALSFVIR
+57 SSLSFVIN
-65 SVFKKSELPF
+65 SLFVKTEKPF
-75 LVVFNNKEEAAY
+75 LILFNDKEEAAY
-87 YLNDLEQMIGDQDV
+87 YLNDLEQLIGEKDV
-101 LFYPGSFRRP
+101 LFYPGSYRRP

-130 RINSRKKPAIIVT
+130 RINSRKIPAIIVT

-149 EKVVTRKELDKN
+149 EKVVTKKDLEKN
-161 TLKVAVGDKISIDFI
+161 TLKVAVGDKISIEFI

-202 IVDVFSFS
+202 IIDVFSFS

-217 EFFGDEVESI
+217 EFFGNEVDSI

-232 ATQLSI
+232 ETQLSI
-238 ETQKKITIIPNVEN
+238 EKQKKITIIPNVEN
-252 KVFQE
+252 KFFEE
-257 NRESFLDYIS
+257 NRESFLEYIS
-267 EKTVIFI
+267 SETIIVI
-274 QNTEDFLS
+274 QNTELLCS
-282 QLDKQFAKAEEAF
+282 KLDKLFAK
-295 AKLSQEIKRST
+295 SQEIFDNLNSTIKRLE
-306 PEQLFLNQASFIKR
+306 PAKIFLNQSEFIKK

-325 IIEVSSKPI
+325 IIELSKPT
-334 FRTTKKFEYHI
+334 FRTKKEFEFFI

-359 NNLSENHFNGY
+359 NNLNDNHFNGY

-376 SNEAQ
+376 SNDAQ
-381 AKRFHDIFETL
+381 AKRFHDIFESL
-392 DEANSEN
+392 DEANSES
-399 IRKQYHSVVLPL
+399 IRKQYSTINLPI

-420 QITCY
+420 QIACY

-435 KFNIKSGYSKKQ
+435 KFNIKSNVSKKQ
-447 NITLKELTTLSVGD
+447 NITLKELTTLVIGD

-469 IGRFGGLQKIQ
+469 IGKFGGLQKIQ

-501 SIHSLH
+501 SIHSLY
-507 KISKYNGKDG
+507 KISKFNGKDG
-517 APPKIYKL
+517 TPPKIYKL

-530 KILKQKTKARVKHVA
+530 KVLKQKTKARVKHIA

-552 AKRRLDKGFQFAPD
+552 AKRKLEKGFRFAKD
-566 SYLQNELESSF
+566 SYLQAELESSF

-591 VKADMESDRPMDRLV
+591 VKADMESDKPMDRLV

-728 VDTLTLT
+728 IDTLTLT

-769 VVGFSEEMIRDAIS
+769 VVQFSEELIRDAIS

-790 QVFFINNRIENIKE
+790 QVFFVNNRIENIKE

-811 LVPNARVGIGHGQ
+811 LVPDARVGIGHGQ
-824 MEGKKLEELMLAFM
+824 MEGAKLEELMLAFI

-897 PYSAMTDDARKRI
+897 PYSVMTESARKRI

-950 GFDTYQKILNEAID
+950 GFETYQKIMNEAID

-974 YPEENDIETK
+974 YENEDNQPEK
-984 EYVKDLQIDTDF
+984 VYVKDLQIDTDF

-1001 DEYINNVSERL
+1001 DEYINNISERL
-1012 SLYNEL
+1012 KLYNEL
-1018 GTVKNEEEL
+1018 SLIKTEEEL
-1027 IVFQNKLIDRFGPMP
+1027 LIFENKLIDRFGPLP
-1042 PRAKALMNSIRI
+1042 KQAISLLNSIKI
-1054 KWIATRLGIEKLVMK
+1054 KWIATQLGIEKLIMK
-1069 KGKMIGYFVS
+1069 QGKMICYFVS
-1079 DQQSDYYQS
+1079 DQQSSYYNSPQFS
-1088 KRFTNMLQFVQKNS
+1088 KVLQFVQKNPS
-1102 AICKIKEKETPA
+1102 ICRMKEKQTPA

-1123 NVKNTRTA
+1123 NAKSINKC
-1131 LEYMEMLG
+1131 LSFMEMF
-1139 GK
+1139 

>member
-1 MLLELFL
+1 VGLASLYNSYLHSAKVKQITNTLENPLSKIQLKGLLGSSFSF
-8 VHLLLIQICHALSKK
+8 VFQAIFKQSDKTFLLI
-23 ILYNTYD
+23 
-30 NAPKTEQIAARLLE
+30 
-44 NNQVKIHLSGLIG
+44 
-57 SALSFVIR
+57 
-65 SVFKKSELPF
+65 
-75 LVVFNNKEEAAY
+75 FNEKEEAAY
-87 YLNDLEQMIGDQDV
+87 YLNDLEQMVGANDV
-101 LFYPGSFRRP
+101 LFYPSSYRRP
-111 YQIED
+111 YQIEE
-116 TDNANVLLRAEVLN
+116 TDNANVLLRSEVLN
-130 RINSRKKPAIIVT
+130 RINSRKKPAVIVT
-143 YPEALF
+143 YPEAIF
-149 EKVVTRKELDKN
+149 EKVVTRKELEKN
-161 TLKVAVGDKISIDFI
+161 TLKVSVGETVSIDFI

-202 IVDVFSFS
+202 ILDVFSFS

-217 EFFGDEVESI
+217 EFFGNEVDSIRTFDVES
-227 RSFDV
+227 
-232 ATQLSI
+232 QLSL
-238 ETQKKITIIPNVEN
+238 EKQNKITIIPNLEN
-252 KVFQE
+252 KFIKE
-257 NRESFLDYIS
+257 NRESFLDYING
-267 EKTVIFI
+267 KTILCI
-274 QNTEDFLS
+274 ENTEFLIS
-282 QLDKQFAKAEEAF
+282 QLDKLFEKATETF
-295 AKLSQEIKRST
+295 DKLSKNIQHAS
-306 PEQLFLNQASFIKR
+306 PEHLFLNGKGFLKNS
-320 ALDFS
+320 LDFS
-325 IIEVSSKPI
+325 IMELANNPFFK
-334 FRTTKKFEYHI
+334 TTKTFEFHI

-359 NNLSENHFNGY
+359 NNLSDNHFNGY
-370 KNYLFC
+370 TNYLFC

-381 AKRFHDIFETL
+381 ANRFHDIFESI
-392 DEANSEN
+392 DEENHEN
-399 IRKQYHSVVLPL
+399 IRKQYHTVVSPL

-420 QITCY
+420 QIACY

-435 KFNIKSGYSKKQ
+435 KFNIKNGYSKKQ
-447 NITLKELTTLSVGD
+447 TITLKELNSLSVGD

-469 IGRFGGLQKIQ
+469 IGKFGGLQKIQ
-480 VEGKTQEAIKLV
+480 VEGKTHEAIKLA

-530 KILKQKTKARVKHVA
+530 KTLKQKTKARVKHIA

-552 AKRRLDKGFQFAPD
+552 AKRRLEKGFACAPD
-566 SYLQNELESSF
+566 SYLQKELESSF
-577 IYEDTPDQTKSTQE
+577 IYEDTPDQITATQD
-591 VKADMESDRPMDRLV
+591 VKADMERDRPMDRLV

-624 AVDNSKQVAILV
+624 AVDNGKQVAVLV

-642 YQHYRTFTE
+642 YQHYRTFSE

-656 PVSIGYLNRFRT
+656 PVNISYLNRFRT
-668 AKQKAETLKDL
+668 AKQKAQALEDL
-679 ADGKLDIVIGTHQLV
+679 TSGKLDIIIGTHQLV
-694 NKNVVFKDL
+694 NKNVRFKDL

-759 PPNRYPIETN
+759 PPNRYPIESQ
-769 VVGFSEEMIRDAIS
+769 VVGFSEEIIRDAVS

-804 VAGMIQR
+804 IAGMIQR
-811 LVPNARVGIGHGQ
+811 LVPDARVGIGHGQ
-824 MEGKKLEELMLAFM
+824 MEGNKLEELMLGFM

-910 QALEQFSELGSGF
+910 QALEQHSELGSGF

-950 GFDTYQKILNEAID
+950 GFETYQKIMNEAIE
-964 ELKENEFKDL
+964 ELKENEFKEL
-974 YPEENDIETK
+974 YETENDIDTK
-984 EYVKDLQIDTDF
+984 EYVKELQIDTDF
-996 ELLFS
+996 ELLFP
-1001 DEYINNVSERL
+1001 DEYINNITERL
-1012 SLYNEL
+1012 NLYNEL
-1018 GTVKNEEEL
+1018 SSIKDEASLLAYEE
-1027 IVFQNKLIDRFGPMP
+1027 KLIDRFGPLP
-1042 PRAKALMNSIRI
+1042 KEAKALLDSVRI
-1054 KWIATRLGIEKLVMK
+1054 KWIATKMGIEKIIMK
-1069 KGKMIGYFVS
+1069 QGKLIGYFVG
-1079 DQQSDYYQS
+1079 DQQSDYYNS
-1088 KRFTNMLQFVQKNS
+1088 KQFRQMLQFVQQHANV
-1102 AICKIKEKETPA
+1102 CKMKEKETKN
-1114 GLRLLLTFE
+1114 GLRLLITFE
-1123 NVKNTRTA
+1123 NVKSIKKA
-1131 LEYMEMLG
+1131 LEYMEMMQQ
-1139 GK
+1139 

>member
-1 MLLELFL
+1 MSKNS
-8 VHLLLIQICHALSKK
+8 VIQIFDASVKAKQISENLNLDRSK
-23 ILYNTYD
+23 L
-30 NAPKTEQIAARLLE
+30 
-44 NNQVKIHLSGLIG
+44 QVKGLVGSGL
-57 SALSFVIR
+57 SLVVQ
-65 SVFKKSELPF
+65 SVFKQSNRPF
-75 LVVFNNKEEAAY
+75 LLILNDKEEAAY
-87 YLNDLEQMIGDQDV
+87 HLNDLEQMLSEEDV
-101 LFYPGSFRRP
+101 LFYPGSYRRP
-111 YQIED
+111 YQIEE

-130 RINSRKKPAIIVT
+130 RINSRKKPALMVT

-149 EKVVTRKELDKN
+149 EKVVTKKELDKN
-161 TLKVAVGDKISIDFI
+161 TLKVAVGDQISIEFI

-187 VDFITEPGEFSVRGG
+187 VDFISEPGEFSVRGG
-202 IVDVFSFS
+202 IIDVFSFS
-210 NDNPYRI
+210 NDHPYRI
-217 EFFGDEVESI
+217 EFFGNEVDSI
-227 RSFDV
+227 RTFDV
-232 ATQLSI
+232 ETQLSI
-238 ETQKKITIIPNVEN
+238 EKKKKIAIIPNVEN
-252 KVFQE
+252 KFFQE
-257 NRESFLDYIS
+257 LRESFLQYI
-267 EKTVIFI
+267 EPNTVIWI
-274 QNTEDFLS
+274 QNTQLLS
-282 QLDKQFAKAEEAF
+282 SKLDKLFNKA
-295 AKLSQEIKRST
+295 SEIFQSLDAT
-306 PEQLFLNQASFIKR
+306 IQQVEPEKIFLNGSAIIKQIF
-320 ALDFS
+320 DFS
-325 IIEVSSKPI
+325 AIELSHETVFSAA
-334 FRTTKKFEYHI
+334 KKFEFL
-345 QPQPSFNK
+345 QRPQPSFNK

-359 NNLSENHFNGY
+359 NDLSELHFNGY

-376 SNEAQ
+376 SNTSQE
-381 AKRFHDIFETL
+381 KRFHDIFESL
-392 DEANSEN
+392 EDEGQSLSS
-399 IRKQYHSVVLPL
+399 RQYHTINLPL
-411 YQGFIDEEN
+411 YQGFIDDEN
-420 QITCY
+420 QLACY

-435 KFNIKSGYSKKQ
+435 KFSIKNGYAKKQ
-447 NITLKELTTLSVGD
+447 TITLKELNTLAVGD

-469 IGRFGGLQKIQ
+469 IGKFGGLQKIQ

-525 GSNAW
+525 GSSAW
-530 KILKQKTKARVKHVA
+530 KVLKQKTKARVKHIA

-552 AKRRLDKGFQFAPD
+552 AKRKLEKGYRYAPD
-566 SYLQNELESSF
+566 SYMQAELESSF
-577 IYEDTPDQTKSTQE
+577 IYEDTPDQLKATQE

-624 AVDNSKQVAILV
+624 AVDNGKQVAVLV

-642 YQHYRTFTE
+642 YQHFRTFSD

-656 PVSIGYLNRFRT
+656 PVTIGYLNRFRT
-668 AKQKAETLKDL
+668 AKQKTETLQQL
-679 ADGKLDIVIGTHQLV
+679 ADGKLDILIGTHQLV
-694 NKNVVFKDL
+694 NKNVQFKDL

-750 RDLSVITTP
+750 RDLSVISTP
-759 PPNRYPIETN
+759 PPNRYPIETS
-769 VVGFSEEMIRDAIS
+769 VVSFNEELIRDAIS

-811 LVPNARVGIGHGQ
+811 LVPDARVGVGHGQ
-824 MEGKKLEELMLAFM
+824 MDGSKLEELMLAFM
-838 NGEFDV
+838 TGEFDV
-844 LVATTIIESGLDV
+844 LVSTTIIESGLDV

-897 PYSAMTDDARKRI
+897 PFSAMTEDARKRI
-910 QALEQFSELGSGF
+910 HALQQYSELGSGF

-950 GFDTYQKILNEAID
+950 GFETYQKIMNEAIE
-964 ELKENEFKDL
+964 ELKENEFKEL
-974 YPEENDIETK
+974 YESEQTTEKD
-984 EYVKDLQIDTDF
+984 YVKDMQIDTDF
-996 ELLFS
+996 ELLFP
-1001 DEYINNVSERL
+1001 DEYINNISERL
-1012 SLYNEL
+1012 NLYNEL
-1018 GTVKNEEEL
+1018 SQIKNEDEL
-1027 IVFQNKLIDRFGPMP
+1027 KLFENKLIDRFGPLP
-1042 PRAKALMNSIRI
+1042 KPAISLLSSIKI
-1054 KWIATRLGIEKLVMK
+1054 KWLATHLGIEKLVLK
-1069 KGKMIGYFVS
+1069 QGKMIGYFVS
-1079 DQQSDYYQS
+1079 DQQSDYYTSNQFH
-1088 KRFTNMLQFVQKNS
+1088 KVLQFVQKQ
-1102 AICKIKEKETPA
+1102 AQLCRMKEKQTSS
-1114 GLRLLLTFE
+1114 GLRLLITFE
-1123 NVKNTRTA
+1123 NVKSIRKA
-1131 LEYMEMLG
+1131 LELIELMAA
-1139 GK
+1139 

>member
-1 MLLELFL
+1 MSLASLYNSYLHSAKVKQIANTLENPLTKIQLKGLLGSSFSFVFQALFKQSDKPF
-8 VHLLLIQICHALSKK
+8 LLI
-23 ILYNTYD
+23 
-30 NAPKTEQIAARLLE
+30 
-44 NNQVKIHLSGLIG
+44 
-57 SALSFVIR
+57 
-65 SVFKKSELPF
+65 
-75 LVVFNNKEEAAY
+75 FNEKEEAAY
-87 YLNDLEQMIGDQDV
+87 YLNDLEQMIGAQDV
-101 LFYPGSFRRP
+101 LFYPSSYRRP
-111 YQIED
+111 YQIEE
-116 TDNANVLLRAEVLN
+116 TDNANILLRSEVLN
-130 RINSRKKPAIIVT
+130 RINSRKKPALIVT

-149 EKVVTRKELDKN
+149 EKVVTRKELEKN
-161 TLKVAVGDKISIDFI
+161 TLKIAVGEHVSIDFI

-202 IVDVFSFS
+202 ILDVFSFS

-217 EFFGDEVESI
+217 EFFGNQVDSI
-227 RSFDV
+227 RTFDV
-232 ATQLSI
+232 ASQLSI
-238 ETQKKITIIPNVEN
+238 EKQTKITIIPNLEN
-252 KVFQE
+252 KFIEE
-257 NRESFLDYIS
+257 NRENFLDYIS
-267 EKTVIFI
+267 DKTVLCVE
-274 QNTEDFLS
+274 NTAFLTS
-282 QLDKQFAKAEEAF
+282 QLEKLFSKAIETF
-295 AKLSQEIKRST
+295 DKLSKDVNHAA
-306 PEQLFLNQASFIKR
+306 PEHLFLNQESFLRK

-325 IIEVSSKPI
+325 VIELSNNPLFKTSKS
-334 FRTTKKFEYHI
+334 FEFHI

-359 NNLSENHFNGY
+359 NNLSENHFNAY
-370 KNYLFC
+370 TNYLFC

-381 AKRFHDIFETL
+381 ANRFHDIFESI
-392 DEANSEN
+392 DEENSEN
-399 IRKQYHSVVLPL
+399 IRKQYHTIVSSL
-411 YQGFIDEEN
+411 YQGFVDDEN
-420 QITCY
+420 QIACY

-435 KFNIKSGYSKKQ
+435 KFNIKNGYSKKQ
-447 NITLKELTTLSVGD
+447 TLTLKELNSLSVGD

-469 IGRFGGLQKIQ
+469 IGKFGGLQKIQ
-480 VEGKTQEAIKLV
+480 VEGKTQEAIKLA

-507 KISKYNGKDG
+507 KISKYTGKDG
-517 APPKIYKL
+517 TPPKIYKL

-530 KILKQKTKARVKHVA
+530 KTLKQKTKARVKHIA

-552 AKRRLDKGFQFAPD
+552 AKRRLEKGFACAPD
-566 SYLQNELESSF
+566 SYLQKELESSF
-577 IYEDTPDQTKSTQE
+577 IYEDTPDQITATQD
-591 VKADMESDRPMDRLV
+591 VKADMEKDRPMDRLV

-656 PVSIGYLNRFRT
+656 PVTIGYLNRFRT
-668 AKQKAETLKDL
+668 AKQKAKTIEDL
-679 ADGKLDIVIGTHQLV
+679 ASGKLDILIGTHQLV
-694 NKNVVFKDL
+694 SKNVVFKDL

-750 RDLSVITTP
+750 RDLSVITTA
-759 PPNRYPIETN
+759 PPNRYPIESQ
-769 VVGFSEEMIRDAIS
+769 VVGFSEELIRDAVS

-804 VAGMIQR
+804 IAGLIQR
-811 LVPNARVGIGHGQ
+811 LVPDARVGIGHGQ
-824 MEGKKLEELMLAFM
+824 MEGNKLEELMLGFM

-897 PYSAMTDDARKRI
+897 PYSVMTEDARKRI

-950 GFDTYQKILNEAID
+950 GFETYQKIMNEAIE

-974 YPEENDIETK
+974 YQEENEDENK
-984 EYVKDLQIDTDF
+984 EYVKELQIDTDF
-996 ELLFS
+996 ELLFP
-1001 DEYINNVSERL
+1001 DEYINNITERL
-1012 SLYNEL
+1012 NLYNEL
-1018 GTVKNEEEL
+1018 GNIKDEAGLLGYET
-1027 IVFQNKLIDRFGPMP
+1027 KLIDRFGALPKE
-1042 PRAKALMNSIRI
+1042 AKALLNSIRI
-1054 KWIATRLGIEKLVMK
+1054 KWIATQMGIEKIIMK
-1069 KGKMIGYFVS
+1069 QGKLIGYFVG
-1079 DQQSDYYQS
+1079 DQQSAYYNS
-1088 KRFTNMLQFVQKNS
+1088 KQFRRMLQFVQQHGN
-1102 AICKIKEKETPA
+1102 ICKMKEKETKN

-1123 NVKNTRTA
+1123 NVKSINKA
-1131 LEYMEMLG
+1131 LEFMEMM
-1139 GK
+1139 KE

>member
-1 MLLELFL
+1 LKPSSLFTTYEHSAKVTQL
-8 VHLLLIQICHALSKK
+8 ADALS
-23 ILYNTYD
+23 
-30 NAPKTEQIAARLLE
+30 EAA
-44 NNQVKIHLSGLIG
+44 NKVHCKGLMN
-57 SALSFVIR
+57 SATSIVIQ
-65 SVFKKSELPF
+65 SVFKKADKPF
-75 LVVFNNKEEAAY
+75 LLLFNEKEEAAY
-87 YLNDLEQMIGDQDV
+87 YLNDLEQMLGQNDV
-101 LFYPGSFRRP
+101 LFYPSSYRRP
-111 YQIED
+111 YQIEE
-116 TDNANVLLRAEVLN
+116 TDNANVLLRSEVLN
-130 RINSRKKPAIIVT
+130 RINSRKKPAIIVS

-149 EKVVTRKELDKN
+149 EKVVTRKELEKN
-161 TLKVAVGDKISIDFI
+161 TLKISVGDQVSIDFI
-176 NEVLFEYEFKR
+176 NEVLFEYDFKR

-217 EFFGDEVESI
+217 EFFGNEVDSIRTFDVES
-227 RSFDV
+227 
-232 ATQLSI
+232 QLSV
-238 ETQKKITIIPNVEN
+238 EKQNKITIIPNLEN
-252 KVFQE
+252 KFIKE

-267 EKTVIFI
+267 DKTVLWIE
-274 QNTEDFLS
+274 NTEILVA
-282 QLDKQFAKAEEAF
+282 QLDKLFEKATETF
-295 AKLSQEIKRST
+295 DKLSKDIKHAS
-306 PEQLFLNQASFIKR
+306 PEQLFMNSQGFLKQALNFSVVELSNTPLFKASK
-320 ALDFS
+320 S
-325 IIEVSSKPI
+325 
-334 FRTTKKFEYHI
+334 FEFHL

-359 NNLSENHFNGY
+359 NNLSENHFNGIT
-370 KNYLFC
+370 NFLFC
-376 SNEAQ
+376 SNDSQ
-381 AKRFHDIFETL
+381 AKRFHDIFESI
-392 DEANSEN
+392 DEEN
-399 IRKQYHSVVLPL
+399 HEDVRKQYHTVVQPM
-411 YQGFIDEEN
+411 YQGFIDEEH
-420 QITCY
+420 QVACY

-435 KFNIKSGYSKKQ
+435 RFTIKNSYSKKQ
-447 NITLKELTTLSVGD
+447 TITLKELNSLTVGD

-469 IGRFGGLQKIQ
+469 IGKFGGLQKIQ

-492 YADNDIVYV
+492 YADNDLVYV

-507 KISKYNGKDG
+507 KISKFNGKDG
-517 APPKIYKL
+517 TPPKIYKL

-530 KILKQKTKARVKHVA
+530 KVLKQKTKARVKHIA

-552 AKRRLDKGFQFAPD
+552 AKRRLEKGFAFAPD
-566 SYLQNELESSF
+566 SYLQKELESSF
-577 IYEDTPDQTKSTQE
+577 IYEDTPDQITATAD
-591 VKADMESDRPMDRLV
+591 VKADMEKERPMDRLV

-624 AVDNSKQVAILV
+624 AVDNSKQVAVLV

-642 YQHYRTFTE
+642 YQHYRTFSE

-656 PVSIGYLNRFRT
+656 PVNIGYVNRFRT
-668 AKQKAETLKDL
+668 AKQKKETLDAL
-679 ADGKLDIVIGTHQLV
+679 AEGKLDIIIGTHQLV
-694 NKNVVFKDL
+694 NKNVKFKNL

-759 PPNRYPIETN
+759 PPNRYPIETQ
-769 VVGFSEEMIRDAIS
+769 VVGFNEEIIRDAIT

-804 VAGMIQR
+804 IAGMIQR
-811 LVPNARVGIGHGQ
+811 LVPDARVGIGHGQ
-824 MEGKKLEELMLAFM
+824 MEGTKLEEIMLSFM

-890 FCYFICP
+890 FCYFVCP

-910 QALEQFSELGSGF
+910 QALEQFNELGSGF

-943 SGFINEI
+943 SGFINDI
-950 GFDTYQKILNEAID
+950 GFETYQKIMNEAIE

-974 YPEENDIETK
+974 YEEENTKETK
-984 EYVKDLQIDTDF
+984 TFVKELQIDTDF
-996 ELLFS
+996 ELLFP
-1001 DEYINNVSERL
+1001 DDYINSVNERL

-1018 GTVKNEEEL
+1018 GNCKNEEEL
-1027 IVFQNKLIDRFGPMP
+1027 TAFENKLIDRFGPLP
-1042 PRAKALMNSIRI
+1042 KEAKALLNSIKI
-1054 KWIATRLGIEKLVMK
+1054 KWIATKIGIEKLVMK
-1069 KGKMIGYFVS
+1069 QGKMVGYFVS
-1079 DQQSDYYQS
+1079 DQQSAYYAS
-1088 KRFTNMLQFVQKNS
+1088 RSFTKVLQFVQQHGN
-1102 AICKIKEKETPA
+1102 ICKMKEKETKN

-1123 NVKNTRTA
+1123 NVKSVNKA
-1131 LEYMEMLG
+1131 LEFMELL
-1139 GK
+1139 K

>member
-1 MLLELFL
+1 M
-8 VHLLLIQICHALSKK
+8 SKTA
-23 ILYNTYD
+23 LYNTYD
-30 NAPKTEQIAARLLE
+30 NSPKTQQIVARLLE
-44 NNQVKIHLSGLIG
+44 NKQIKIQLSGLLG

-65 SVFKKSELPF
+65 SVFKKAELP
-75 LVVFNNKEEAAY
+75 LLIVLNNKEEAAY
-87 YLNDLEQMIGDQDV
+87 YLNDLEQMIGEQDV

-111 YQIED
+111 YEIED

-130 RINSRKKPAIIVT
+130 RINSRKKPAVIVT

-227 RSFDV
+227 RTFDV
-232 ATQLSI
+232 ATQLSMVQ
-238 ETQKKITIIPNVEN
+238 QKKITTIPNVEN

-274 QNTEDFLS
+274 QNTEDFLT
-282 QLDKQFAKAEEAF
+282 QLDKQFGKAEEAF
-295 AKLSQEIKRST
+295 AKLSQEIKRSS
-306 PEQLFLNQASFIKR
+306 PEQLFLNQAEFIKR

-325 IIEVSSKPI
+325 IVELSSKPI
-334 FRTTKKFEYHI
+334 FRTTKKFEFHI

-359 NNLSENHFNGY
+359 NNLNENHFNGY
-370 KNYLFC
+370 KNHLFC
-376 SNEAQ
+376 SNDAQ
-381 AKRFHDIFETL
+381 AKRFHDIFKTL

-399 IRKQYHSVVLPL
+399 IRKQYHTVVFPL
-411 YQGFIDEEN
+411 YQGFVDEEN

-435 KFNIKSGYSKKQ
+435 KFNIKNGYSKKQ

-517 APPKIYKL
+517 TPPKIYKL

-530 KILKQKTKARVKHVA
+530 KILKQKTKARVKHIA

-552 AKRRLDKGFQFAPD
+552 AKRRLEKGFQFAPD

-577 IYEDTPDQTKSTQE
+577 IYEDTPDQTKSTAE

-656 PVSIGYLNRFRT
+656 PVSVGYLNRFRT
-668 AKQKAETLKDL
+668 AKQKAETLKLL
-679 ADGKLDIVIGTHQLV
+679 AEGKLDIVIGTHQLV

-769 VVGFSEEMIRDAIS
+769 VVGFSEELIRDAIS

-811 LVPNARVGIGHGQ
+811 LVPNAKVGIGHGK
-824 MEGKKLEELMLAFM
+824 MEGRKLEELMLAFM

-950 GFDTYQKILNEAID
+950 GFDTYQKIMNEALD

-974 YPEENDIETK
+974 YPEENNLETK

-1012 SLYNEL
+1012 SLYSEL
-1018 GTVKNEEEL
+1018 GAVKNEEEL
-1027 IVFQNKLIDRFGPMP
+1027 IIFQNKLIDRFGPMP

-1054 KWIATRLGIEKLVMK
+1054 KWIATRIGIEKLVMK
-1069 KGKMIGYFVS
+1069 QGKMIGYFIS

-1088 KRFTNMLQFVQKNS
+1088 KRFNQVLLFVQKNS
-1102 AICKIKEKETPA
+1102 SICKMKEKQTPA
-1114 GLRLLLTFE
+1114 GLRLLLTFD
-1123 NVKNTRTA
+1123 NVKNTRRA
-1131 LEYMEMLG
+1131 LELMELLG
-1139 GK
+1139 GE

>member
-1 MLLELFL
+1 M
-8 VHLLLIQICHALSKK
+8 Q
-23 ILYNTYD
+23 
-30 NAPKTEQIAARLLE
+30 
-44 NNQVKIHLSGLIG
+44 LSGLLG
-57 SALSFVIR
+57 SAVSFVIR
-65 SVFKKSELPF
+65 SVFKQSELPF
-75 LVVFNNKEEAAY
+75 LVILNNKEEAAY
-87 YLNDLEQMIGDQDV
+87 YLNDLEQMIGEQDV

-111 YQIED
+111 YEIED

-227 RSFDV
+227 RTFDV

-274 QNTEDFLS
+274 QNTEDFLL
-282 QLDKQFAKAEEAF
+282 QLDKQFGKAEEAF

-306 PEQLFLNQASFIKR
+306 PEQLFLNQAAFIKR

-325 IIEVSSKPI
+325 IVELSSKAI
-334 FRTTKKFEYHI
+334 FRTNKKFEFHI

-359 NNLSENHFNGY
+359 NNLNENHFNGY

-399 IRKQYHSVVLPL
+399 IRKQYNTIVLPL

-435 KFNIKSGYSKKQ
+435 KFNIKNGYSKKQ

-517 APPKIYKL
+517 TPPKIYKL

-530 KILKQKTKARVKHVA
+530 KILKQKTKARVKHIA

-552 AKRRLDKGFQFAPD
+552 AKRRLEKGFQFAPD

-577 IYEDTPDQTKSTQE
+577 IYEDTPDQTKSTAE

-656 PVSIGYLNRFRT
+656 PVSVGYLNRFRT
-668 AKQKAETLKDL
+668 AKQKAETLKQL
-679 ADGKLDIVIGTHQLV
+679 AEGKLDIVIGTHQLV

-824 MEGKKLEELMLAFM
+824 MDGKKLEELMLAFM

-910 QALEQFSELGSGF
+910 QALEQFSDLGSGF

-950 GFDTYQKILNEAID
+950 GFDTYQKIMNEAID

-974 YPEENDIETK
+974 YPEENNLETK

-1018 GTVKNEEEL
+1018 GAVKNEEEL

-1054 KWIATRLGIEKLVMK
+1054 KWIATRIGIEKLVMK
-1069 KGKMIGYFVS
+1069 QGKMIGYFIS

-1088 KRFTNMLQFVQKNS
+1088 NRFHKVLQFVQKHPNL
-1102 AICKIKEKETPA
+1102 CKMKEKQTPA
-1114 GLRLLLTFE
+1114 GLRLLLTFD

-1131 LEYMEMLG
+1131 LELIELLG
-1139 GK
+1139 GE

>member
-1 MLLELFL
+1 M
-8 VHLLLIQICHALSKK
+8 SKSA
-23 ILYNTYD
+23 LYNTYD
-30 NAPKTEQIAARLLE
+30 NSSKVKQIVDSLQQAEQ
-44 NNQVKIHLSGLIG
+44 KIHLNGLIG
-57 SALSFVIR
+57 SSLSFVVQ
-65 SVFKKSELPF
+65 SLFKKTEKPF
-75 LVVFNNKEEAAY
+75 LLILNDKEEAAY
-87 YLNDLEQMIGDQDV
+87 YLNDLEQMIGEQDV
-101 LFYPGSFRRP
+101 LFYPGSYRRP
-111 YQIED
+111 YHIED

-143 YPEALF
+143 HPEALF
-149 EKVVTRKELDKN
+149 EKVVTRKELAKN
-161 TLKVAVGDKISIDFI
+161 TLKVSVGDKVSIDFI

-217 EFFGDEVESI
+217 EFFGNEVDSI

-232 ATQLSI
+232 ESQLSI
-238 ETQKKITIIPNVEN
+238 EKKNKITIIPNVEN
-252 KVFQE
+252 KFFQE
-257 NRESFLDYIS
+257 NRESFLEYINI
-267 EKTVIFI
+267 KTVIFI
-274 QNTEDFLS
+274 QDADLLFS
-282 QLDKQFAKAEEAF
+282 KLDKLFAKAT
-295 AKLSQEIKRST
+295 EIFDNLNATVNHVAPS
-306 PEQLFLNQASFIKR
+306 QLFLNQAEFIKKS
-320 ALDFS
+320 LEFS
-325 IIEVSSKPI
+325 IVELSSKPFFVI
-334 FRTTKKFEYHI
+334 PTKEGTKAFDFHI
-345 QPQPSFNK
+345 KPQPSFNK

-359 NNLSENHFNGY
+359 NNLNDNHFNGY

-392 DEANSEN
+392 DDANSEN
-399 IRKQYHSVVLPL
+399 IRKQYNTIVLPI

-420 QITCY
+420 QIACY

-435 KFNIKSGYSKKQ
+435 KFSIKSNGSKKQ
-447 NITLKELTTLSVGD
+447 NITLKELTTLTVGD

-469 IGRFGGLQKIQ
+469 IGKFGGLQKIQ

-501 SIHSLH
+501 SIHSLY
-507 KISKYNGKDG
+507 KISKYTGKDG
-517 APPKIYKL
+517 TPPKIYKL

-530 KILKQKTKARVKHVA
+530 KVLKQKTKARVKHIA

-552 AKRRLDKGFQFAPD
+552 AKRKLEKGFQFAPD

-577 IYEDTPDQTKSTQE
+577 IYEDTPDQTKSTAE

-642 YQHYRTFTE
+642 YQHFRTFTE

-656 PVSIGYLNRFRT
+656 PVSVGYLNRFRT
-668 AKQKAETLKDL
+668 AKQKAETLKQL
-679 ADGKLDIVIGTHQLV
+679 AEGKLDIVIGTHQLV

-728 VDTLTLT
+728 IDTLTLT

-769 VVGFSEEMIRDAIS
+769 VVGFSEELIRDAIS

-811 LVPNARVGIGHGQ
+811 LVPDARVGIGHGQ

-950 GFDTYQKILNEAID
+950 GFDTYQKIMNEAID

-974 YPEENDIETK
+974 YENEDSGVEK

-1001 DEYINNVSERL
+1001 DEYINSVTERL

-1018 GTVKNEEEL
+1018 GNVKNEEEL

-1042 PRAKALMNSIRI
+1042 PRALALMNSIRI
-1054 KWIATRLGIEKLVMK
+1054 KWVATKVGIEKLVMK
-1069 KGKMIGYFVS
+1069 KGKMVGYFVA
-1079 DQQSDYYQS
+1079 DQNSDYYTS
-1088 KRFTNMLQFVQKNS
+1088 TRFQQMLQFVQKNRG
-1102 AICKIKEKETPA
+1102 ICVMKEKQTPA
-1114 GLRLLLTFE
+1114 GLPLLLTF
-1123 NVKNTRTA
+1123 
-1131 LEYMEMLG
+1131 
-1139 GK
+1139 